1 MNKALSSAAGKHS
14 TLGDGA
20 VYISVNVQNYVV
32 YFKSNEASHLR
43 LCYSSFAE
51 GCICTAAL
59 LRVTK
64 GVCEPR
70 ENACPSLQLPRVC
83 TSGLLRAELRCA
95 VGLWPTQDL
104 HGGGSCLDISSGS
117 ILRQSRL
124 CLCMTDFVW
133 ELDVFLH
140 CVFTFCFSSTCIRY
154 PEAQELKLKKTFVG
168 FHRDGSCHWSARANP
183 AGALWG
189 SEGYSLLL
197 ANNESQ
203 T

>member
-1 MNKALSSAAGKHS
+1 MEQCIYQW
-14 TLGDGA
+14 TCRTTW
-20 VYISVNVQNYVV
+20 YILKVT
-32 YFKSNEASHLR
+32 KLR
-43 LCYSSFAE
+43 TF
-51 GCICTAAL
+51 GCAIRAL
-59 LRVTK
+59 LRAAFALLH
-64 GVCEPR
+64 CW
-70 ENACPSLQLPRVC
+70 
-83 TSGLLRAELRCA
+83 GLLRVCVNQGKMPALLCSYQGFVPAGCSELSF
-95 VGLWPTQDL
+95 VVQWGSGLHRTYTE
-104 HGGGSCLDISSGS
+104 GGSCLDISSGS
-117 ILRQSRL
+117 VLRQSRL